1 MAFGPNVIA
10 ENDPLPGITLGLL
23 DIFLSIGSLSLDY
36 PKHLENFLS
45 ILSFSQPLRIF
56 FLSMSVVMSSSLPL
70 RNLLKYGCETLNV
83 LEIFLS
89 IGMKPSTS

>member
-1 MAFGPNVIA
+1 
-10 ENDPLPGITLGLL
+10 L
-23 DIFLSIGSLSLDY
+23 DS

-70 RNLLKYGCETLNV
+70 RNLLKYGC
-83 LEIFLS
+83 
-89 IGMKPSTS
+89 GMKPSTS